1 MRQTG
6 ITLRSRPPPPSQPAL
21 SVSPPPQAADSEAA
35 KLKEFFSRNTYI
47 SGRYADEESFAKLH
61 AHIRTLPGGVDANR
75 LFYMALPPTVYHD
88 VSKNIKHHCMST
100 KSVHANSSSSSSYL
114 ILFCY

>member
-1 MRQTG
+1 MKSETGNRLASDRCNAAITFPLSACPLCLPQTVG
-6 ITLRSRPPPPSQPAL
+6 
-21 SVSPPPQAADSEAA
+21 SEAE

-47 SGRYADEESFAKLH
+47 SGRYAEEDSFAKLH
-61 AHIRTLPGGVDANR
+61 THIQTLPGGVDANR

-100 KSVHANSSSSSSYL
+100 K
-114 ILFCY
+114 